1 MNRILDI
8 RIRYKILFLSVM
20 GISGILIYF
29 AYNYLVAS
37 ANAERLTEIRDVA
50 YPMLEN
56 TDINLV
62 RLDNIKMAFISA
74 AAEGEAE
81 LLAEA
86 DRLASEI
93 QKTFTQMAGIG
104 HHDAE
109 VIEKIQQEFS
119 RYFTLA
125 RKMTAGIISDS
136 LAPDQIQK
144 NAEAMNVAMQNLQDD
159 LQAFREKSYAS
170 FTGKITQTDE
180 AAQQALMFGLVIA
193 VVVLI
198 SLLIATPLIISM
210 ITGNLNQ
217 VIGSLKEMAT
227 GGGDLTQRLESR
239 SNDELGELAQ
249 WFNRFIEQLQ
259 SVVAELKEASMQLSL
274 SASEV
279 CVITAES
286 NQQVARQE
294 SETELVATA
303 INEMATT
310 VQEVANHAS
319 NAANA
324 TQEADQEAK
333 QGQQIVTHT
342 VDAIDALSSGIN
354 NAAEVI
360 HKLESD
366 SQEIGTVLDVIRGI
380 AEQTNLLAL
389 NAAIEAARAGDQ
401 GRGFAVVADE
411 VRTLAS
417 RTQESTQEI
426 DQMIERL
433 QGGSRDAVKVMN
445 ASREQ
450 AQDLVGQAARAGESL
465 QTITQAVDNITDMNL
480 QIASATEEQSNV
492 ALGIDASIM
501 TIRDISVETARSA
514 GQANNSS
521 EKVVALAD
529 KVQGLVNQFKV

>member
-1 MNRILDI
+1 MNWILDI

-20 GISGILIYF
+20 GISGMLVYF
-29 AYNYLVAS
+29 AYNYSVAS
-37 ANAERLTEIRDVA
+37 ANAERLAEIRDVA
-50 YPMLEN
+50 YPVLEN

-62 RLDNIKMAFISA
+62 RLDNIKAVFGSA
-74 AAEGEAE
+74 AAEGEEE

-86 DRLASEI
+86 DKLAVAI
-93 QKTFTQMAGIG
+93 QKTFMQMVQIG
-104 HHDAE
+104 HDDAV
-109 VIEKIQQEFS
+109 VIEEIQREFS

-125 RKMTAGIISDS
+125 REMTAGIINDS
-136 LAPDQIQK
+136 LAQDQIPK
-144 NAEAMNVAMQNLQDD
+144 KAAAMNVAMKNLQDD
-159 LQAFREKSYAS
+159 LQAFREKAYIN
-170 FTGKITQTDE
+170 FTGKITETDE
-180 AAQQALMFGLVIA
+180 AAQQALMFGLVIGM
-193 VVVLI
+193 VVLI

-217 VIGSLKEMAT
+217 VIGSLKEMAA

-259 SVVAELKEASMQLSL
+259 SVIAELKDASMQLSS

-279 CVITAES
+279 SAITSES
-286 NQQVARQE
+286 SQQVARQE

-303 INEMATT
+303 IK
-310 VQEVANHAS
+310 VASHAS

-324 TQEADQEAK
+324 TQEADQEAR
-333 QGQQIVTHT
+333 QGQQIVTST
-342 VDAIDALSSGIN
+342 VDAIDALSGGIN

-360 HKLESD
+360 QKLESD

-445 ASREQ
+445 ASQEQ

-492 ALGIDASIM
+492 ASGIDANIM
-501 TIRDISVETARSA
+501 TIRDISVETAQSA
-514 GQANNSS
+514 GQASSSS

-529 KVQGLVNQFKV
+529 KVQGLVNQFRV

>member
-29 AYNYLVAS
+29 SYNYLVAS
-37 ANAERLTEIRDVA
+37 ANTERLTEIRDVA

-136 LAPDQIQK
+136 LALDQIQK
-144 NAEAMNVAMQNLQDD
+144 ESEAMNVAMQNLQDD
-159 LQAFREKSYAS
+159 LQVFREKSYAN

-259 SVVAELKEASMQLSL
+259 CVVAELKEASMQLSL

-333 QGQQIVTHT
+333 QGQQIVTNT